1 MEKSIIEAVAPTVE
15 EAIDKG
21 LTEMGR
27 QREEVDV
34 EVLDEGKRNIF
45 RFASRDARVRLT
57 LKGTTP
63 AEDHEVPV
71 VGLESDSFADETFEE
86 AAEET
91 PAESLAADLADEEQL
106 VQAAPVDLADYEE
119 ALAAIDPESEDYE
132 GAVRAVLGQLLNK
145 MEVKADFTIETRVSE
160 DDGRKMIMVNIE
172 GQDLGYLIGR
182 KSETLNALQYITSLI
197 VSHKMQQWV
206 PLQIDIQNYR
216 SRRENELRKLAR
228 RMADQVLK
236 TGRKQFLEPM
246 PANERRII
254 HMELRENPDVET
266 ESVGE
271 EPNRKV
277 SIHLKGE

>member
-57 LKGTTP
+57 LKGTIP

-91 PAESLAADLADEEQL
+91 PAESLAADLAIEEQL

>member
-1 MEKSIIEAVAPTVE
+1 M
-15 EAIDKG
+15 
-21 LTEMGR
+21 
-27 QREEVDV
+27 
-34 EVLDEGKRNIF
+34 
-45 RFASRDARVRLT
+45 
-57 LKGTTP
+57 
-63 AEDHEVPV
+63 
-71 VGLESDSFADETFEE
+71 
-86 AAEET
+86 
-91 PAESLAADLADEEQL
+91 
-106 VQAAPVDLADYEE
+106 
-119 ALAAIDPESEDYE
+119 AAIDPESEDYE